1 MAGLVLIGGDMS
13 NLLDR
18 WARAIV
24 EGQAP
29 DPRTRQGVI
38 LYSLIGIGVGW
49 FLGMHG
55 VL

>member
-24 EGQAP
+24 EGHAP

>member
-1 MAGLVLIGGDMS
+1 MG

-24 EGQAP
+24 QGQAP

-38 LYSLIGIGVGW
+38 FYSLIGIGIGW
-49 FLGMHG
+49 FFGMHG
-55 VL
+55 LL